1 MGKVKTRDISEVDFS
16 NPDDAKA
23 YAEELDR
30 ANKEL
35 GKSTTEGELETRIE
49 ELKGLGFENMPG
61 FLSTYRDIFL
71 SDDGE
76 AAMVLL
82 SHDDDGNETGRK
94 TLTGI
99 ELADKLIAA
108 IPTDKEG
115 KILLSGQ
122 ALDTGNHV
130 PPPKDDVELS
140 DDEYDNDPEKVKDR
154 ASGMAKELG
163 VDGFEGEKG
172 KEE

>member
-16 NPDDAKA
+16 DAEDAKA
-23 YAEELDR
+23 YAVELAE

-49 ELKGLGFENMPG
+49 ELKELGFADMPG

-122 ALDTGNHV
+122 HLDTGNSV
-130 PPPKDDVELS
+130 KPPEDDVELS
-140 DDEYDNDPEKVKDR
+140 DDEYDNDPEKVEER
-154 ASGMAKELG
+154 ASGMADTLG
-163 VDGFEGEKG
+163 VDGFKGKKG